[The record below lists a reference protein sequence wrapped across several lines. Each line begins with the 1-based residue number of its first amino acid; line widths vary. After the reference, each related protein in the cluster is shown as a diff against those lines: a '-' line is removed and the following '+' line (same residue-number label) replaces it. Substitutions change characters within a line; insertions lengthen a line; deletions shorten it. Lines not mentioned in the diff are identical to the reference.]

1 MKNRLT
7 TAAAVMLIISVC
19 NLLQAVPTVI
29 NTAAAVSFAIL
40 AGAFLVLAEKEEQK
54 R

>member
-29 NTAAAVSFAIL
+29 NTAAAVLFAIL
-40 AGAFLVLAEKEEQK
+40 AGAFLVLAEKTERKQ
-54 R
+54 